1 MMPFLGLFGGG
12 AAAAAPAAAATATG
26 LGSVIGY
33 TAPAVAAAT
42 APTFSISSLLG
53 GGATILSAA
62 ASIAAGNQQAEMYED
77 QARETRMQKPLELIE
92 GLHRNTEIKKATAAA
107 VAEQDVAYAA
117 SGADLSFGTPTVAR
131 SQAFREG
138 DYAMN
143 TNAMT
148 TGNSIDQLEL
158 KAKSYLQMAGRARQ
172 MGMFEGLVG
181 AFSGF
186 SKMFA

>member
-1 MMPFLGLFGGG
+1 MMPFLGLFSGG
-12 AAAAAPAAAATATG
+12 AAAGATTAATAATTAAAT
-26 LGSVIGY
+26 
-33 TAPAVAAAT
+33 TAAVA
-42 APTFSISSLLG
+42 APTFSISQLLG
-53 GGATILSAA
+53 GSATILSAA

-92 GLHRNTEIKKATAAA
+92 GLHRRNEIKKATAQA
-107 VAEQDVAYAA
+107 VADQDVAYAA

-138 DYAMN
+138 DYAAN

-158 KAKSYLQMAGRARQ
+158 KSKSYLQMAGRARQ
-172 MGMFEGLVG
+172 IGMFEGLVG
-181 AFSGF
+181 AFTGF